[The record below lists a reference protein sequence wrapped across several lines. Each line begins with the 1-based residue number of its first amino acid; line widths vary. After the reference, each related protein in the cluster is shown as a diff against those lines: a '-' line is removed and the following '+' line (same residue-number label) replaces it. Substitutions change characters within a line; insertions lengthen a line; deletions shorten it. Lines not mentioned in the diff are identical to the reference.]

1 MPTTP
6 GLSLLADVRVA
17 DFSHA
22 LSGPYCTL
30 LLADLGADV
39 VKIEPPSGDQ
49 SRGWGPPFVGQ
60 DSLYFAS
67 VNRSKRSVVLD
78 LKTEA
83 DRSQA
88 LEIIAGSDVMIEN
101 WAPGTAERL
110 GLAPKDVRRLNSRL
124 VYCSISGFGKDADVG
139 LGYDQVV
146 QGTSGVMTLTGPE
159 GHPTKVGIPVAD
171 LASGMFAALAI
182 LGSLIDVRKTRTGR
196 TVDVSMQ
203 DSMLSLLTYQAAI
216 ALNTGS
222 TPRAPGN
229 SHPTIAPYGSFEA
242 ADGWLNLCVGTDGQ
256 FNRFCHAL
264 LGPELADDPRFATN
278 SARCD
283 HRDAL
288 EQIIHEAFGG
298 RSTAS
303 VLGILAEANVPAGP
317 VRSVQEALND
327 PLVRPHG
334 MILTYRDE
342 TSGEAQVVN
351 SPWKFDGR
359 APTLRL
365 RPPRLGEHT
374 RDVLHEGA

>member
-78 LKTEA
+78 LKTAA

-88 LEIIAGSDVMIEN
+88 LEIIARSDVMIEN

-203 DSMLSLLTYQAAI
+203 DSMVSLLTYQAAI

-242 ADGWLNLCVGTDGQ
+242 ADGWLNLCVGTNGQ
-256 FNRFCHAL
+256 FSRFCHAL

-288 EQIIHEAFGG
+288 EQIIREAIGG

-303 VLGILAEANVPAGP
+303 VLRILAEANVPAGP
-317 VRSVQEALND
+317 VRNVQEALND
-327 PLVRPHG
+327 PLLRPRG

-351 SPWKFDGR
+351 SPWKFDGM